1 MAAAI
6 RSMNKYL
13 SLVEARI
20 REAEETP
27 KAPDAPNAGQN
38 NPGVKFQNHW
48 DVYQLQEEWS
58 ESADDCYQR
67 VKEK

>member
-13 SLVEARI
+13 SLMEAQI

-27 KAPDAPNAGQN
+27 KAPDAPYAGQN
-38 NPGVKFQNHW
+38 NPGVKFQMSINFKRNG
-48 DVYQLQEEWS
+48 
-58 ESADDCYQR
+58 QR
-67 VKEK
+67 ALMTATNT

>member
-6 RSMNKYL
+6 RSMNKYP

-38 NPGVKFQNHW
+38 NPGVKFQHHW
-48 DVYQLQEEWS
+48 DVHQLPEEWS
-58 ESADDCYQR
+58 ESADDYCQCM
-67 VKEK
+67 KEK